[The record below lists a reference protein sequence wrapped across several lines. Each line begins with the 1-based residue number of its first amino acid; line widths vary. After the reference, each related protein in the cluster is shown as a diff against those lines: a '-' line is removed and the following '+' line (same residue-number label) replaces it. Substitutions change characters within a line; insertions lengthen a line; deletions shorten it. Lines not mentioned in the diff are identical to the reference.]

1 MVLKKLKSSSL
12 IEVIIAL
19 CIGMMIIALSMSI
32 VVKTGK
38 NYNAFQRGRA
48 MLLMSQRAFVL
59 QNNPET
65 VQDSLNINGMVLLEK
80 LSSYR
85 EIERVFQLHMKCYS
99 SEGRFLGEKKCL
111 LEITEKNEDE

>member
-1 MVLKKLKSSSL
+1 MEIKKLKSSSL

-19 CIGMMIIALSMSI
+19 CIGMIIIALSMSI

-59 QNNPET
+59 QNNPEII
-65 VQDSLNINGMVLLEK
+65 QDSLKVNGIVLLEK
-80 LSSYR
+80 LTNYH
-85 EIERVFQLHMKCYS
+85 ELDRVFQLDMKCYS

-111 LEITEKNEDE
+111 LEIADTYEN